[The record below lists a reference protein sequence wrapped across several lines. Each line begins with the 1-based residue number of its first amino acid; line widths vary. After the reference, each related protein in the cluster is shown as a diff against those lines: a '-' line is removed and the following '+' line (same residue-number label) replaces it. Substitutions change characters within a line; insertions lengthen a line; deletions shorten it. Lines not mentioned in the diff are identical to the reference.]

1 MNEHNNSNAH
11 LEVKLHYQL
20 SQCMTLNTETP

>member
-11 LEVKLHYQL
+11 LEEKLHYQL
-20 SQCMTLNTETP
+20 SQRMTLNTETP